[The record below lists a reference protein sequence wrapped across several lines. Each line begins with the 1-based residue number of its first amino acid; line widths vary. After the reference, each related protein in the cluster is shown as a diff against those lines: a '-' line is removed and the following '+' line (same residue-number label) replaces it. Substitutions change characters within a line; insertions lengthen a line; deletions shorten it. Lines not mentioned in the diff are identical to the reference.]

1 MANQK
6 HLFQEIHMKSR
17 RNFIKTIGVASAA
30 SLLPISTIANDMAK
44 QKMIHQVY
52 FWLHDKN
59 NTQEFL
65 TEAVPM
71 LGKCKDVAKFIAG
84 VPAATADRDVVDHSF
99 QVSCSIFFDSLE
111 EQLAYQTD
119 PLHLA
124 FIEKYSSMW
133 STVKVYDTAI

>member
-1 MANQK
+1 
-6 HLFQEIHMKSR
+6 MKSR
-17 RNFIKTIGVASAA
+17 RNFIKTIGVAGAA

-52 FWLHDKN
+52 FWLHDLN
-59 NTQEFL
+59 NTKEFL

-71 LGKCKDVAKFIAG
+71 LGRCKNVVKFIAG
-84 VPAATADRDVVDHSF
+84 VPAETEDRDVVDHSF
-99 QVSCSIFFDSLE
+99 QVSCTIFFDSLE
-111 EQLAYQTD
+111 DQLAYQSD

-133 STVKVYDTAI
+133 STVKVYDIAI

>member
-1 MANQK
+1 
-6 HLFQEIHMKSR
+6 MKSR
-17 RNFIKTIGVASAA
+17 RYFIKTIGVAGAA
-30 SLLPISTIANDMAK
+30 SLLPITTMANDMAK

-59 NTQEFL
+59 NTVEFL

-71 LGKCKDVAKFIAG
+71 LGRCKNVGKFIAG

-99 QVSCSIFFDSLE
+99 QVSCTIFFDSLE
-111 EQLAYQTD
+111 DQLAYQSD
-119 PLHLA
+119 PIHLE

-133 STVKVYDTAI
+133 STVKVYDIAI